1 MLRKASS
8 WCVAGAILLF
18 SVPLAAHHS
27 VSAEFDT
34 NKPITF
40 TGKVVKVDWRNPH
53 IYTHVEA
60 KDPDSGK
67 VTTFKVEGGA
77 PNSLFRQGWRRDT
90 VKAGDTVTVSG
101 VRAKIATSTNIGLAT
116 ITTAD
121 GKNVYPSPG
130 AGGGRGQNQGS
141 QQQ

>member
-1 MLRKASS
+1 MLRRASS
-8 WCVAGAILLF
+8 WCVAGAILFL
-18 SVPLAAHHS
+18 SVPVAAHHS
-27 VSAEFDT
+27 VSAEFDS

-40 TGKVVKVDWRNPH
+40 TGKVVKVEWTNPH

-77 PNSLFRQGWRRDT
+77 PNGLFRQGWRRDT

-101 VRAKIATSTNIGLAT
+101 VRAKIATSPNIGLAT

-121 GKNVYPSPG
+121 GKHIFPSPG
-130 AGGGRGQNQGS
+130 AGGARGQGT
-141 QQQ
+141 QQQQ